1 MNEVSFKIDE
11 RYLYTDEELI
21 EFNIPIFF
29 ICQDKNNQKYAVLC
43 VDSEQLIYIVGKV
56 EIKEILLML
65 NSRITLR
72 EFFMN
77 ISEKWRILAGED
89 YMSDEVERIEELC
102 EEELPVEG
110 AYFELSNSKIEN
122 YKKRLNK
129 EKGLKQYN
137 AFCEKIY
144 LQYIIPQREIV
155 VHMKDN
161 SLINPIMYISEHKE
175 LGYTTWHC
183 QKDKVMDLQNDDNL
197 MFVMNENAYSNKEV
211 ICYG

>member
-89 YMSDEVERIEELC
+89 YMSDELERIEELC

-129 EKGLKQYN
+129 EKGLKQQHE
-137 AFCEKIY
+137 EKKPIRKPEPEKRNN
-144 LQYIIPQREIV
+144 LLDSTKKKDTGLSGTRQMRKSLV
-155 VHMKDN
+155 MKMPGEN
-161 SLINPIMYISEHKE
+161 E
-175 LGYTTWHC
+175 
-183 QKDKVMDLQNDDNL
+183 VMEEKKL
-197 MFVMNENAYSNKEV
+197 
-211 ICYG
+211 